1 MRTLKQ
7 FVIRYGKKNEA
18 EPEEF
23 TRTLMQWL
31 RECRAESQYS
41 LDEIS
46 RMLADDT
53 PDLFQPADLESFF
66 ASDNPR
72 WLHFWAVVRALGE
85 PFSEVTRIIDG
96 LPEDPLR
103 FSAHLREKMRRGWEI
118 GGTDF
123 IDDCADGKSAELN

>member
-18 EPEEF
+18 EAEEF

-72 WLHFWAVVRALGE
+72 IYDYLAVVSVLGE
-85 PFSEVTRIIDG
+85 SLLEVLGIIGG
-96 LPEDPLR
+96 LPEDLFKLP
-103 FSAHLREKMRRGWEI
+103 AHLRKQIRRGWEI

-123 IDDCADGKSAELN
+123 IDDCEDGRSAELN